1 MGFLDL
7 FNKLRSNPSNEN
19 SVNDFLKIASQ
30 EASQKP
36 SQKPSVNASQASQGT
51 SNQLLLA
58 FDKSNQ
64 DNARLRFN
72 GFVCEKTKQDIVVK
86 SNDNKALGTIS
97 NGRFLALPGVSNA
110 LQVSIGRAMAEPMK
124 AAVAYGRETGNCS
137 ICGRFLN
144 NKESLARGIGPI
156 CAKKFGFI

>member
-7 FNKLRSNPSNEN
+7 FKKPSIASHNASQET
-19 SVNDFLKIASQ
+19 SVNDFLK
-30 EASQKP
+30 EAGKE
-36 SQKPSVNASQASQGT
+36 T

-72 GFVCEKTKQDIVVK
+72 GFVCEKSKQNIVVK
-86 SNDNKALGTIS
+86 SNDNKPLGTIS
-97 NGRFLALPGVSNA
+97 NGRFVALAGCSNA

-137 ICGRFLN
+137 ICGRYLN

-156 CAKKFGFI
+156 CARKFGFI

>member
-7 FNKLRSNPSNEN
+7 FKKSNLT
-19 SVNDFLKIASQ
+19 VNDFLKEAEKEPKKTSQ
-30 EASQKP
+30 EA
-36 SQKPSVNASQASQGT
+36 

-64 DNARLRFN
+64 DNARLRFD
-72 GFVCEKTKQDIVVK
+72 GFVCEKSFGKSKQDIVVK

-110 LQVSIGRAMAEPMK
+110 LQVSIGRAIAEPMK
-124 AAVAYGRETGNCS
+124 AAVAYGRATGNCS
-137 ICGRFLN
+137 ICGRYLN

-156 CAKKFGFI
+156 CARRYGFI